1 VLPRVVIAGGSGAL
15 GLKIASNFVARGHE
29 VVILTRKIRDSIRF
43 EQSLWDGS
51 SVDASWGRLVPNSIL
66 INLSGELVDKRPTRS
81 NIDLL
86 KSSRVLPTR
95 ALAQAAENHGAPLL
109 WLQMSTL
116 AIYGDAGEVVLDE
129 ESRAADGP
137 EQMAGVAKVWEAAL
151 TPIPGCRIVFM
162 RTGIVLDAG
171 TPALN
176 RLVTITKLF
185 LGGSVGNGKQ
195 WVSWIHIKDFI
206 AALNFLVNT
215 SSIEGVVH
223 VTSPYPI
230 QNMVLMSALRSA
242 LKKPW
247 SPPTPKFLIRIGARF
262 IFKTDPLLAI
272 TGRRALPAKLLNAG
286 FRFEQPNI
294 QKALL
299 DLCGNEKH

>member
-43 EQSLWDGS
+43 EQRLWDGS
-51 SVDASWGRLVPNSIL
+51 SVDASWGRLIPNSIL

-86 KSSRVLPTR
+86 KSSRVMPTK

-176 RLVTITKLF
+176 RLETITKLF

-195 WVSWIHIKDFI
+195 WVSWIHINDFI
-206 AALNFLVNT
+206 AALNFLVKT
-215 SSIEGVVH
+215 SSVEGVVH

-242 LKKPW
+242 LRKPW

-272 TGRRALPAKLLNAG
+272 TGRRALPVKLLNAG

-294 QKALL
+294 QEALL
-299 DLCGNEKH
+299 DLCRNEKR

>member
-1 VLPRVVIAGGSGAL
+1 
-15 GLKIASNFVARGHE
+15 
-29 VVILTRKIRDSIRF
+29 
-43 EQSLWDGS
+43 
-51 SVDASWGRLVPNSIL
+51 
-66 INLSGELVDKRPTRS
+66 
-81 NIDLL
+81 
-86 KSSRVLPTR
+86 
-95 ALAQAAENHGAPLL
+95 
-109 WLQMSTL
+109 MSTL

-299 DLCGNEKH
+299 GLCGNEKH